1 MHHALIREVTDVT
14 EFRLALQALPPAIVH
29 GTVII
34 LTALLGAALV
44 WLAAT
49 PADLVV
55 RAPGRVRPVTSP
67 LKVVMGSSGEVAG
80 GSSSGRVVA
89 VHVREGET
97 VRQGDGLIQLDTERL
112 DNDIAKRRRT
122 LQASEEEFARL
133 QEQETLLE
141 RQFASAQAKSAAEL
155 SQARREIRQA
165 QDRMTADVNVAELE
179 LTNAEYEEVQT
190 RRLVER
196 GVVAQDTLRKVTAR
210 VREAQEK
217 LRKIRLPVEQGRVE
231 VLRRALE
238 LTEREYAVRRQELQT
253 KQGLKQGEMAALRLE
268 LVNLTLERQQALI
281 RAPSDGLVIAGDV
294 KVGEFLTYGKTVV
307 ELAAQQGFRFEVAV
321 PSEEVSHLQ
330 VGMPARVKLD
340 SYDYQ
345 RYGTAAGTVVFIAP
359 DSGVSSGQPTAVYL
373 VKIQLTG
380 EELGMGNYRGRI
392 KLGMTGQ
399 AEIVTGQERL
409 LALLVKKIRQ
419 TISLG

>member
-1 MHHALIREVTDVT
+1 MPHELIQEVTDVT
-14 EFRLALQALPPAIVH
+14 EFRLTIQARPPGIVH

-44 WLAAT
+44 WLAVT

-67 LKVVMGSSGEVAG
+67 LKVVMGGSGEVAG
-80 GSSSGRVVA
+80 ASYSGRVVA

-97 VRQGDGLIQLDTERL
+97 VHQGDGLIQLDTERL

-133 QEQETLLE
+133 QEQAMLVE
-141 RQFASAQAKSAAEL
+141 RQLASAQAKSAAEL
-155 SQARREIRQA
+155 SQAHREVRQA

-238 LTEREYAVRRQELQT
+238 LTEREYAVRQQELQT
-253 KQGLKQGEMAALRLE
+253 KQGLKQGEIAALRLE
-268 LVNLTLERQQALI
+268 LANLTLERQQALI

-307 ELAAQQGFRFEVAV
+307 EIAAQQGFRFEVAV

-330 VGMPARVKLD
+330 VGMPARIKLD
-340 SYDYQ
+340 AYDYQ

-380 EELGMGNYRGRI
+380 EELGMRHYRGRI

-409 LALLVKKIRQ
+409 LSLLVKKIRQ

>member
-1 MHHALIREVTDVT
+1 MHHELMREVTDVT
-14 EFRLALQALPPAIVH
+14 EFRLALQARPPAIVH
-29 GTVII
+29 GTVMI
-34 LTALLGAALV
+34 LTALLGAVLL

-67 LKVVMGSSGEVAG
+67 LKVVMGSSGDVAG
-80 GSSSGRVVA
+80 ASSSGRVVA
-89 VHVREGET
+89 VHVRAGET
-97 VRQGDGLIQLDTERL
+97 VRQGDGLLQLDTERL
-112 DNDIAKRRRT
+112 DNDIAKLQRT
-122 LQASEEEFARL
+122 LQASEEELTRL
-133 QEQETLLE
+133 QEQAILLE
-141 RQFASAQAKSAAEL
+141 RQLASAQAKSAAEL
-155 SQARREIRQA
+155 AQAHREVRQA
-165 QDRMTADVNVAELE
+165 QDRMTADVSVAELE

-196 GVVAQDTLRKVTAR
+196 GVMAQDALRKVTAR

-217 LRKIRLPVEQGRVE
+217 LRKIRLPVEQGRIE

-253 KQGLKQGEMAALRLE
+253 KQGLKQGEIAALRLE
-268 LVNLTLERQQALI
+268 LANLALERQQALI
-281 RAPSDGLVIAGDV
+281 RAPMDGLVIAGDV
-294 KVGEFLTYGKTVV
+294 KVGEFLTYGKTVM
-307 ELAAQQGFRFEVAV
+307 EIAAQQGFRFEVSV

-340 SYDYQ
+340 AYDYQ

-359 DSGVSSGQPTAVYL
+359 DSGVSGGQLAAVYL
-373 VKIQLTG
+373 VKIQLSSAEIG
-380 EELGMGNYRGRI
+380 LGDYRGRI

>member
-14 EFRLALQALPPAIVH
+14 EFRLALQARPPAIVH

>member
-1 MHHALIREVTDVT
+1 MHHELIREVTDVT
-14 EFRLALQALPPAIVH
+14 EFRLTIQARPPGIVH

-44 WLAAT
+44 WLAVT

-67 LKVVMGSSGEVAG
+67 LKVVMGGSGEVAG
-80 GSSSGRVVA
+80 ASYSGRVVA

-97 VRQGDGLIQLDTERL
+97 VHQGDGLIQLDTERL

-133 QEQETLLE
+133 QEQAMLVE
-141 RQFASAQAKSAAEL
+141 RQLASAQAKSAAEL
-155 SQARREIRQA
+155 SQAHREVRQA

-196 GVVAQDTLRKVTAR
+196 GVVAQDTLRKVVAR

-238 LTEREYAVRRQELQT
+238 LTEREYAVRQQELQT
-253 KQGLKQGEMAALRLE
+253 KQGLKQGEIAALRLE
-268 LVNLTLERQQALI
+268 LANLTLERQQALI

-307 ELAAQQGFRFEVAV
+307 EIAAQQGFRFEVAV

-330 VGMPARVKLD
+330 VGMPARIKLD
-340 SYDYQ
+340 AYDYQ

-380 EELGMGNYRGRI
+380 EELGMRHYRGRI

-409 LALLVKKIRQ
+409 LSLLVKKIRQ

>member
-1 MHHALIREVTDVT
+1 MHHELIREVTDVT
-14 EFRLALQALPPAIVH
+14 EFRLTLQARPPAIVH
-29 GTVII
+29 GTVIV
-34 LTALLGAALV
+34 LTALLGAVLL
-44 WLAAT
+44 WLAVT

-67 LKVVMGSSGEVAG
+67 LKVVMGGSGDVAG
-80 GSSSGRVVA
+80 ASSSGRVVA

-97 VRQGDGLIQLDTERL
+97 VRQGDGLLQLDTERL

-133 QEQETLLE
+133 QEQDMLLE
-141 RQFASAQAKSAAEL
+141 RQLASAQAKSAAEL
-155 SQARREIRQA
+155 SQAHREVRQA

-179 LTNAEYEEVQT
+179 LTNAEYEEAQS

-196 GVVAQDTLRKVTAR
+196 GVVAQDALRKVTAR

-217 LRKIRLPVEQGRVE
+217 LRKIRLPVEQGRIE

-253 KQGLKQGEMAALRLE
+253 KQGLKQGEIAALRLE
-268 LVNLTLERQQALI
+268 LANLTLERQQALI
-281 RAPSDGLVIAGDV
+281 RAPMAGLVIAGDV
-294 KVGEFLTYGKTVV
+294 KVGEFLTSGKTVMEIAV
-307 ELAAQQGFRFEVAV
+307 QQGFRFEVAV

-340 SYDYQ
+340 AYDYQ
-345 RYGTAAGTVVFIAP
+345 RYGTAAGTVAFIAP
-359 DSGVSSGQPTAVYL
+359 DSGVSGGQPGAVYL

-380 EELGMGNYRGRI
+380 EELGMGNYRGHI

-399 AEIVTGQERL
+399 AEVVTGQERL
-409 LALLVKKIRQ
+409 LSLLVKKIRQ

>member
-1 MHHALIREVTDVT
+1 MHHELIREMTDVT
-14 EFRLALQALPPAIVH
+14 EFRLAIQARPPALVH
-29 GTVII
+29 GTVIV
-34 LTALLGAALV
+34 LSALLGAALL
-44 WLAAT
+44 WLAVT

-67 LKVVMGSSGEVAG
+67 LKVVMSGSGEVAG
-80 GSSSGRVVA
+80 ASASGRVVA

-97 VRQGDGLIQLDTERL
+97 VRQGDGLLQLDTERL

-122 LQASEEEFARL
+122 LQASEEEFTRL
-133 QEQETLLE
+133 QEQAMLLE
-141 RQFASAQAKSAAEL
+141 RQLVAAQAKSAAEL
-155 SQARREIRQA
+155 SQAHREVRQS
-165 QDRMTADVNVAELE
+165 QDRMTADVSVAELE
-179 LTNAEYEEVQT
+179 LTNAEHEEVQT
-190 RRLVER
+190 HRLVER
-196 GVVAQDTLRKVTAR
+196 GVVAQDALRKVTVR

-253 KQGLKQGEMAALRLE
+253 KQGLKQGEIAALRLE
-268 LVNLTLERQQALI
+268 LANLTLERQQALI
-281 RAPSDGLVIAGDV
+281 RAPMDGLVIAGDV
-294 KVGEFLTYGKTVV
+294 KVGEFLTYGKTVM
-307 ELAAQQGFRFEVAV
+307 EIAAQQGFRFEVAV

-340 SYDYQ
+340 AYDYQ

-359 DSGVSSGQPTAVYL
+359 DSGVSGGQLAAVYL
-373 VKIQLTG
+373 VKIQLAG
-380 EELGMGNYRGRI
+380 AEVGIGNFRGHI

-399 AEIVTGQERL
+399 AEVVTGQERL
-409 LALLVKKIRQ
+409 LSLLVKKIHQ

>member
-1 MHHALIREVTDVT
+1 MHHELMREVMDVT
-14 EFRLALQALPPAIVH
+14 EFRLALQARPPAIVH
-29 GTVII
+29 GTVLI
-34 LTALLGAALV
+34 LTALLASVLL

-67 LKVVMGSSGEVAG
+67 LKVVMGGSGEVAG
-80 GSSSGRVVA
+80 ASSSGRVVA
-89 VHVREGET
+89 VRAREGET
-97 VRQGDGLIQLDTERL
+97 VRQGDVLLQLDTERL
-112 DNDIAKRRRT
+112 DNDIAKRQRT
-122 LQASEEEFARL
+122 LQASAEELTRL
-133 QEQETLLE
+133 QEQALLIE
-141 RQFASAQAKSAAEL
+141 RQLASAQAKSAAEL
-155 SQARREIRQA
+155 AQAHREVRQA
-165 QDRMTADVNVAELE
+165 QDRMTADVSVAELE
-179 LTNAEYEEVQT
+179 LTNAEYDEVQT

-196 GVVAQDTLRKVTAR
+196 GVMAQDALRKVTAR

-231 VLRRALE
+231 ILRRALE

-253 KQGLKQGEMAALRLE
+253 KQGLKQGEIAALQLE
-268 LVNLTLERQQALI
+268 LANLTLERQQALI
-281 RAPSDGLVIAGDV
+281 RAPMDGLVIAGDV
-294 KVGEFLTYGKTVV
+294 KVGEFLTYGKTVM
-307 ELAAQQGFRFEVAV
+307 EIAAQQGFRFEVAV

-340 SYDYQ
+340 AYDYQ

-359 DSGVSSGQPTAVYL
+359 DSGVSGGQLAAVYL
-373 VKIQLTG
+373 VKIQLMG
-380 EELGMGNYRGRI
+380 EEIGIGDYRGRI

-399 AEIVTGQERL
+399 TEIVTGQERL
-409 LALLVKKIRQ
+409 LSLLVKKIRQ

>member
-1 MHHALIREVTDVT
+1 MPHELIQEVTDVT
-14 EFRLALQALPPAIVH
+14 EFRLTIQARPPGIVH

-34 LTALLGAALV
+34 LTALLGAALM
-44 WLAAT
+44 WLAVT

-67 LKVVMGSSGEVAG
+67 LKVVMGGSGDVAG
-80 GSSSGRVVA
+80 ASSSGRVVA

-97 VRQGDGLIQLDTERL
+97 VHQGDGLLQLDTERL

-141 RQFASAQAKSAAEL
+141 RQLTSAQAKSAAEL
-155 SQARREIRQA
+155 SQAHREVRQA

-253 KQGLKQGEMAALRLE
+253 KQGLKQGEIAALRLE
-268 LVNLTLERQQALI
+268 LANLTLERQQALI

-307 ELAAQQGFRFEVAV
+307 EIAAQQGFRFEVAV

-340 SYDYQ
+340 AYDYQ

-380 EELGMGNYRGRI
+380 EELGMGHYRGRI

-399 AEIVTGQERL
+399 AEVVTGQERL
-409 LALLVKKIRQ
+409 LSLLVKKIRQ

>member
-1 MHHALIREVTDVT
+1 MPHERIQEVTDVT
-14 EFRLALQALPPAIVH
+14 EFRLTIQARPPGIVH

-44 WLAAT
+44 WLAVT

-67 LKVVMGSSGEVAG
+67 LKVVMGGSGDVAG
-80 GSSSGRVVA
+80 ASSSGRVVA

-97 VRQGDGLIQLDTERL
+97 VHQGDGLIQLDTERL

-141 RQFASAQAKSAAEL
+141 RQLTSAQAKSAAEL
-155 SQARREIRQA
+155 SQAHREVRQA

-253 KQGLKQGEMAALRLE
+253 KQGLKQGEIAALRLE
-268 LVNLTLERQQALI
+268 LANLTLERQQALI

-307 ELAAQQGFRFEVAV
+307 EIAAQQGFRFEVAV

-340 SYDYQ
+340 AYDYQ

-380 EELGMGNYRGRI
+380 EELGMRHYRGRI

-409 LALLVKKIRQ
+409 LSLLVKKIRQ

>member
-1 MHHALIREVTDVT
+1 MPHELIQEVTDVT
-14 EFRLALQALPPAIVH
+14 EFRLTIQARPPGIVH
-29 GTVII
+29 GTVLV

-80 GSSSGRVVA
+80 ASSSGRVVA

-97 VRQGDGLIQLDTERL
+97 VHQGDGLIQLDTERL
-112 DNDIAKRRRT
+112 DNDIAKRQRT
-122 LQASEEEFARL
+122 LQAGEEEFARL
-133 QEQETLLE
+133 QEQAILLE
-141 RQFASAQAKSAAEL
+141 RQFASAQGKSAAEL
-155 SQARREIRQA
+155 SQAHREVRQS
-165 QDRMTADVNVAELE
+165 QDRMSADVNVAELE
-179 LTNAEYEEVQT
+179 LTNAEYDEVQT

-196 GVVAQDTLRKVTAR
+196 GVVAQDALRKVTAR

-253 KQGLKQGEMAALRLE
+253 RQGLKQGEIAASRLE
-268 LVNLTLERQQALI
+268 LANLALERQQALI
-281 RAPSDGLVIAGDV
+281 RAPMTGLVIAGDV
-294 KVGEFLTYGKTVV
+294 KVGEFLTYGKTVM
-307 ELAAQQGFRFEVAV
+307 EIAAQQGFRFEVAV

-340 SYDYQ
+340 AYDYQ
-345 RYGTAAGTVVFIAP
+345 RYGTVTGTVVFIAP
-359 DSGVSSGQPTAVYL
+359 DSGLSGGQPTAVYL
-373 VKIQLTG
+373 VKIQLTD
-380 EELGMGNYRGRI
+380 EELGRGHYRGRI

>member
-1 MHHALIREVTDVT
+1 MPHELIQEVTDVT
-14 EFRLALQALPPAIVH
+14 EFRLTIQARPPGIVH

-44 WLAAT
+44 WLAVT

-67 LKVVMGSSGEVAG
+67 LKVVMGGSGEVAG
-80 GSSSGRVVA
+80 ASYSGRVVA

-97 VRQGDGLIQLDTERL
+97 VHQGDGLIQLDTERL

-133 QEQETLLE
+133 QEQAMLVE
-141 RQFASAQAKSAAEL
+141 RQLASAQAKSAAEL
-155 SQARREIRQA
+155 SQAHREVRQA

-238 LTEREYAVRRQELQT
+238 LTEREYAVRQQELRT
-253 KQGLKQGEMAALRLE
+253 KQGLKQGEIAALRLE
-268 LVNLTLERQQALI
+268 LANLTLERQQALI

-307 ELAAQQGFRFEVAV
+307 EIAAQQGFRFEVAV

-330 VGMPARVKLD
+330 VGMPARIKLD
-340 SYDYQ
+340 AYDYQ

-380 EELGMGNYRGRI
+380 EELGMRHYRGRI

-409 LALLVKKIRQ
+409 LSLLVKKIRQ